1 MTRVAI
7 LGYGAMGKEVERL
20 APSLGCEIV
29 YIYDVEQPINEL
41 SPTDFDVAIDFTVP
55 DAVMPNI
62 ETLCA
67 LKRPIVIG
75 TTGWYQHMHDVRA
88 KIHDADT
95 GCVWGSNFSLGTHL
109 FFRLVRNAATL
120 VNGNSDFDIM
130 VHEYHH
136 SRKVDSPSGTAH
148 TIVYDIMQRVD
159 RKTAIVT
166 ETQHQR
172 IDPHALHVTS
182 TRGGSIVGKHIV
194 TLDSP
199 FENIEII
206 HNAKNR
212 SGFAQGA
219 LLAAAWIAARKG
231 CYDVTEIIDDL
242 EALYRS
248 RQA

>member
-41 SPTDFDVAIDFTVP
+41 SPTDFDVAIDFTAP
-55 DAVMPNI
+55 DVVMQNVD
-62 ETLCA
+62 TLCT

-75 TTGWYQHMHDVRA
+75 TTGWYDQMHDVRG
-88 KIHDADT
+88 KIHEADT

-120 VNGNSDFDIM
+120 VNGNADFDIM

-136 SRKVDSPSGTAH
+136 ARKVDSPSGTAH
-148 TIVYDIMQRVD
+148 TIAHDILQRVD
-159 RKTAIVT
+159 RKTAIVP

-172 IDPHALHVTS
+172 IDAHALHVTS

-199 FENIEII
+199 FENIEIV

-219 LLAAAWIAARKG
+219 LLAAAWIADRKG

-248 RQA
+248 MHQ

>member
-41 SPTDFDVAIDFTVP
+41 SPSDFDVAIDFTTP
-55 DAVMPNI
+55 DVVMQNI
-62 ETLCA
+62 QTLCA
-67 LKRPIVIG
+67 LERPIVIG

-88 KIHDADT
+88 KIHEADT

-136 SRKVDSPSGTAH
+136 ARKVDSPSGTAH
-148 TIVYDIMQRVD
+148 TIAHEILQRVD
-159 RKTAIVT
+159 RKTAVAT

-172 IDPHALHVTS
+172 IDAHALHVSS

-199 FENIEII
+199 FENIEIV

-219 LLAAAWIAARKG
+219 LLAAAWIAERKG

-248 RQA
+248 MHQ

>member
-29 YIYDVEQPINEL
+29 YIYGVEQPINEL

-55 DAVMPNI
+55 DAVMQNI

-148 TIVYDIMQRVD
+148 TIAYDIMQRVD
-159 RKTAIVT
+159 RKTAIIT